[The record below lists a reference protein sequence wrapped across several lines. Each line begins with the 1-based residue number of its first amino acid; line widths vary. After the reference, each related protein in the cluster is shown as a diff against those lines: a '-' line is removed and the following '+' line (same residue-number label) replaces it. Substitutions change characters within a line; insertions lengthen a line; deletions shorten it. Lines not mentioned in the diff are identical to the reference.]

1 MSGEVRLAKV
11 PTTVACFRM
20 SAVMWNAHR
29 VHFDEPY
36 ATGVEG
42 HAGLIVP
49 ANLLSS
55 YLCEAAMAYGR
66 VERLTFRPRTPVVAG
81 TQLTVVARQVSEQAG
96 VAELELFAEDAAGG
110 RPVTGSARVRLP
122 DAKSLPELLAP

>member
-1 MSGEVRLAKV
+1 VTGEVRLTKV
-11 PTTVACFRM
+11 PTTIACFRM

-36 ATGVEG
+36 ATEVEG
-42 HAGLIVP
+42 HAGLLVP

-55 YLCEAAMAYGR
+55 YLCEAAMAFGR

-81 TQLTVVARQVSEQAG
+81 TELTVLARQVSVESG
-96 VAELELFAEDAAGG
+96 VAELELVVEDAAGG

-122 DAKSLPELLAP
+122 DVKSLPEQLAP